1 MRKIGGMEKKKMRYE
16 YGDTKNRK
24 PDIWKDRPENVQKH
38 DTGLF
43 TSIVEAV
50 GGTFRTS

>member
-1 MRKIGGMEKKKMRYE
+1 MRYE